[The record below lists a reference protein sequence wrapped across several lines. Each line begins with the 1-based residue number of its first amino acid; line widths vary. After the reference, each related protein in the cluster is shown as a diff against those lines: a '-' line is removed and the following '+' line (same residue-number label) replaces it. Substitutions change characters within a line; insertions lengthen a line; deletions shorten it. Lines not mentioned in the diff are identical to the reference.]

1 MGTYNTLKAEQEA
14 ALAQAEWKQSQYEKL
29 LRQVQTGSAS
39 AAQADQAGKEADGG
53 CCQGK
58 GCPGRDGT
66 GEEGITHSNRISGR
80 IPDGNRS
87 HARAR
92 PERVR
97 EMGRQRR
104 QMAGTGKQL
113 FPEGTEERRSQLQ

>member
-1 MGTYNTLKAEQEA
+1 MDKQIRSAQGSQASMSLRRMEDTVLWTAQNLMGTYNTLKAEQEA

-39 AAQADQAGKEADGG
+39 AAQADQAGKEADGAAA
-53 CCQGK
+53 
-58 GCPGRDGT
+58 RADGT

-87 HARAR
+87 HARA
-92 PERVR
+92 P
-97 EMGRQRR
+97 
-104 QMAGTGKQL
+104 AGAC
-113 FPEGTEERRSQLQ
+113 P